1 MTTGTEIIETVVQ
14 IVLIS
19 AVLGF
24 TLAFL
29 EAIFGLR
36 K

>member
-1 MTTGTEIIETVVQ
+1 MTGTEIIETVVQ

-29 EAIFGLR
+29 ESVFGR
-36 K
+36 